1 MHALG
6 LSDLVEFL
14 PSVSRRQAHQ
24 HQLDADALLL
34 ITAPGQRSVATLK
47 LFEYIRAG
55 APILAL
61 AQDNAA
67 AAIVRQDGLGLTV
80 PPDDPVAIAAAL
92 HDLMQ
97 RCQAGEVSVRLHR
110 RPATLQSPSSHW
122 PTCCHLPDS
131 VRRHTHLADPRTED
145 RHDPKAI
152 KKQHRQ

>member
-1 MHALG
+1 MYALG
-6 LSDLVEFL
+6 LGDLVEFL
-14 PSVSRRQAHQ
+14 PPVSRRQAHQ

-67 AAIVRQDGLGLTV
+67 AAIVQARRPGASWLR
-80 PPDDPVAIAAAL
+80 PDDPVAIAAAL

-97 RCQAGEVSVRLHR
+97 RCQAGEVSVGFTAAQQRYNR
-110 RPATLQSPSSHW
+110 RQLTAQLA
-122 PTCCHLPDS
+122 HLPYP
-131 VRRHTHLADPRTED
+131 VRLPPTGSIHDRN